1 MLYTEKVQENL
12 EFADLRNKVQSLL
25 DFLSAEAPGLESGRE
40 FAMKSNEPM
49 VHQMINNNIKQN
61 YIVESTLSAIR
72 RDIENMQDDIQTDI
86 KQEKNA
92 LSHGDQT
99 EDNA

>member
-1 MLYTEKVQENL
+1 MEN
-12 EFADLRNKVQSLL
+12 E
-25 DFLSAEAPGLESGRE
+25 ELESGRE
-40 FAMKSNEPM
+40 FAMKSNEPI

-72 RDIENMQDDIQTDI
+72 RVNIENMQNNI
-86 KQEKNA
+86 KLILAEEKNA